1 MGEETLDEMRE
12 KSLLSILSENFE
24 ALYYVDFDLNT
35 IKPYRMSKVIAER
48 FGDYFMSQPS
58 YEDAMT
64 GYIRSVV
71 DSVDQEEMLKR
82 ANPEF
87 LKEKLKNT
95 RTHSYD
101 FRVTRNGEQLYYRFK
116 ISNLDGVGE
125 LHKAVVGF
133 ANVTSEM
140 DRINQLME
148 SKAML
153 SLLEYDQLTGL
164 YSKEFFFKK
173 VEEYIGE
180 HPEEDLLLWTSD
192 VQGLKVI
199 NEKYGMAKGDEVL
212 KIMAASGDKFP
223 GYLFGGRIEGDK
235 FSALMTDEHADYNM
249 VNALLISGA
258 KADFPVPN
266 VVIKHGVYHIK
277 KNDTLSIQG
286 MYDRTLLALNSVKNQ
301 YGRNV
306 AEYDDKLRKDLIM
319 NRQIVEE
326 AQAALENNEFKVY
339 FQPKVF
345 TENGVV
351 GGAEAL
357 VRWIHPELGFMNP
370 GIFISLFEQNGFIT
384 SLDFFIWEEV
394 CKALV
399 EWKKRG
405 LPLVTVSVNVSR
417 RDFEVPDLAD
427 KIIELVD
434 RYGVDHS
441 LFQIEITESSFS
453 DNPDLIKQTISKL
466 HKNGFSIA
474 LDDFGTGYSSMLAL
488 SSLDLD
494 VMKLDMSLIQNDVP
508 GSDKNVLEF
517 SMQLAK
523 MMKLQTVAEG
533 VETDGQAKRIKTLG
547 GDYIQGYYY
556 SKPLSKD
563 EFEKYIMKK

>member
-12 KSLLSILSENFE
+12 KSLLSIFSENFE

-35 IKPYRMSKVIAER
+35 IKPYRMSKVIAEQ
-48 FGDYFMSQPS
+48 FGDYFMSRPS

-82 ANPEF
+82 AKPEF
-87 LKEKLKNT
+87 LKEKLKNM

-140 DRINQLME
+140 DRIKQLME

-180 HPEEDLLLWTSD
+180 HPEEELLLWTSD

-212 KIMAASGDKFP
+212 KIMADSSYKFP

-249 VNALLISGA
+249 VDALLISGA

-277 KNDTLSIQG
+277 KNDKLSIQG
-286 MYDRTLLALNSVKNQ
+286 MYDRTLLALNSIKNK

-345 TENGVV
+345 TENGAV

-384 SLDFFIWEEV
+384 RLDFFIWEEV
-394 CKALV
+394 CKALLD
-399 EWKKRG
+399 WKERG

-417 RDFEVPDLAD
+417 RDFEAPDLAD

-434 RYGVDHS
+434 
-441 LFQIEITESSFS
+441 
-453 DNPDLIKQTISKL
+453 
-466 HKNGFSIA
+466 
-474 LDDFGTGYSSMLAL
+474 
-488 SSLDLD
+488 
-494 VMKLDMSLIQNDVP
+494 
-508 GSDKNVLEF
+508 
-517 SMQLAK
+517 
-523 MMKLQTVAEG
+523 
-533 VETDGQAKRIKTLG
+533 
-547 GDYIQGYYY
+547 
-556 SKPLSKD
+556 
-563 EFEKYIMKK
+563 

>member
-24 ALYYVDFDLNT
+24 ALYYVDFDLN
-35 IKPYRMSKVIAER
+35 IIRPYRMNKAIEER
-48 FGDYFMSQPS
+48 FGDYLKSQPG

-64 GYIRSVV
+64 NYIMSVV
-71 DSVDQEEMLKR
+71 DSVDREEMLKR
-82 ANPEF
+82 AKPEF
-87 LKEKLKNT
+87 LRKKLKNK
-95 RTHSYD
+95 RTHAYD

-153 SLLEYDQLTGL
+153 GILEYDQLTGL
-164 YSKEFFFKK
+164 YSREFFFKK
-173 VEEYIGE
+173 VEEYIRE
-180 HPEEDLLLWTSD
+180 HQEEDLLLWTSD

-199 NEKYGMAKGDEVL
+199 NEKYGIDKGDEVL
-212 KIMAASGDKFP
+212 KIMAASGNKFP
-223 GYLFGGRIEGDK
+223 GFLFGGRIEGDK
-235 FSALMTDEHADYNM
+235 FSALMTDEHADFNM
-249 VNALLISGA
+249 VNSLLISGA

-277 KNDTLSIQG
+277 KNDTLNVQG
-286 MYDRTLLALNSVKNQ
+286 MYDRTILALNSIKDK
-301 YGRNV
+301 YGYNV
-306 AEYDDKLRKDLIM
+306 AEYDDRLRKDLIM

-345 TENGVV
+345 TKNGAV

-370 GIFISLFEQNGFIT
+370 GLFISLFEQNGFIT

-394 CKALV
+394 CRSLA

-427 KIIELVD
+427 RIIELVD

-453 DNPDLIKQTISKL
+453 DNPDIIKQTISKL

-474 LDDFGTGYSSMLAL
+474 LDDFGTGYSSMIAL

-523 MMKLQTVAEG
+523 MMKLQTVTEG
-533 VETDGQAKRIKTLG
+533 VETDGQAQRIKMLG

-563 EFEKYIMKK
+563 EFEKYITQ

>member
-48 FGDYFMSQPS
+48 FGDYFNSQPS

-212 KIMAASGDKFP
+212 KIMAASGNKFP

-266 VVIKHGVYHIK
+266 VVIKHGVYHIN
-277 KNDTLSIQG
+277 KNDKLSIQG
-286 MYDRTLLALNSVKNQ
+286 MYDRTLLALNSIKNK

-345 TENGVV
+345 TENGAV

-384 SLDFFIWEEV
+384 RLDFFIWEEV
-394 CKALV
+394 CKALLD
-399 EWKKRG
+399 WKERG

-417 RDFEVPDLAD
+417 RDFEAPDLAD

-563 EFEKYIMKK
+563 EFEKYVMK

>member
-24 ALYYVDFDLNT
+24 ALYYVDFDLN
-35 IKPYRMSKVIAER
+35 IIRPYRMNKAIEER
-48 FGDYFMSQPS
+48 FGDYLKSQPG

-64 GYIRSVV
+64 NYIMSVV
-71 DSVDQEEMLKR
+71 DPVDQEEMLKR
-82 ANPEF
+82 AKPEF
-87 LKEKLKNT
+87 LRKKLKNK
-95 RTHSYD
+95 RTHAYD

-148 SKAML
+148 SKTML
-153 SLLEYDQLTGL
+153 GILEYDRLTGL
-164 YSKEFFFKK
+164 YSREFFFKK
-173 VEEYIGE
+173 VEEYIRE
-180 HPEEDLLLWTSD
+180 HQEEDLLLWTSD

-199 NEKYGMAKGDEVL
+199 NEKYGIDKGDEVL
-212 KIMAASGDKFP
+212 KIMAASGNKFP
-223 GYLFGGRIEGDK
+223 GFLFGGRIEGDK
-235 FSALMTDEHADYNM
+235 FSALMTDEHADFNM
-249 VNALLISGA
+249 VNSLLISGA

-277 KNDTLSIQG
+277 KNDTLNVQG
-286 MYDRTLLALNSVKNQ
+286 MYDRTILALNSIKDK
-301 YGRNV
+301 YGYNV
-306 AEYDDKLRKDLIM
+306 AEYDDRLRKDLIM

-345 TENGVV
+345 TKNGAV

-370 GIFISLFEQNGFIT
+370 GLFISLFEQNGFIT

-394 CKALV
+394 CRSLA

-427 KIIELVD
+427 RIIELVD

-453 DNPDLIKQTISKL
+453 DNPDIIKQTISKL

-474 LDDFGTGYSSMLAL
+474 LDDFGTGYSSMIAL

-523 MMKLQTVAEG
+523 MMKLQTVTEG
-533 VETDGQAKRIKTLG
+533 VETDGQAQRIKMLG
-547 GDYIQGYYY
+547 GDYIQGYFY

-563 EFEKYIMKK
+563 EFEKYITQ

>member
-35 IKPYRMSKVIAER
+35 IKPYRMSKVIAEQ
-48 FGDYFMSQPS
+48 FGDYFMSRPS

-82 ANPEF
+82 AKPEF
-87 LKEKLKNT
+87 LKEKLKNM

-180 HPEEDLLLWTSD
+180 HPEEELLLWTSD

-212 KIMAASGDKFP
+212 KIMADSSYKFP

-277 KNDTLSIQG
+277 KNDKLSIQG
-286 MYDRTLLALNSVKNQ
+286 MYDRTLLALNSIKNK

-345 TENGVV
+345 TENGAV

-384 SLDFFIWEEV
+384 RLDFFIWEEV
-394 CKALV
+394 CKALLD
-399 EWKKRG
+399 WKERG

-417 RDFEVPDLAD
+417 RDFEAPDLAD

-533 VETDGQAKRIKTLG
+533 VETDGQAKRIKMLG

-563 EFEKYIMKK
+563 EFEKYVMK

>member
-35 IKPYRMSKVIAER
+35 IKPYRMSKVIAEQ
-48 FGDYFMSQPS
+48 FGDYFMSRPS

-82 ANPEF
+82 AKPEF
-87 LKEKLKNT
+87 LKEKLKNM

-180 HPEEDLLLWTSD
+180 HPEEELLLWTSD

-212 KIMAASGDKFP
+212 KIMADSSYKFP

-277 KNDTLSIQG
+277 KNDKLSIQG
-286 MYDRTLLALNSVKNQ
+286 MYDRTLLALNSIKNK

-345 TENGVV
+345 TENGAV

-384 SLDFFIWEEV
+384 RLDFFIWEEV
-394 CKALV
+394 CKALLD
-399 EWKKRG
+399 WKERG

-417 RDFEVPDLAD
+417 RDFEAPDLAD

-563 EFEKYIMKK
+563 EFEKYVMK